1 MCARTGCGVGLVA
14 GNLCSVLVYG
24 GLERYHICEMSG
36 WMGGGNDI
44 GTLCLLYFT
53 VHSAV

>member
-14 GNLCSVLVYG
+14 GNLLVYG
-24 GLERYHICEMSG
+24 GRERYHICEMSG
-36 WMGGGNDI
+36 WMGGGKDI
-44 GTLCLLYFT
+44 VKSCLLYCT